1 MKELVSVAYNEKDL
15 FVYLQKN
22 RLLIAKK
29 LNDENIERTKEVKED
44 KTTFK
49 GVVKNIGNFFD
60 RSAHGYEQKDES
72 IDNALKDFEHKHPEV
87 IDLATAEGL
96 IESLFKDDKYGL
108 SKLVF
113 SSSIIFDDEYDYK
126 YVDEGLKDVSVL
138 LYDDEQTLS
147 VIKKQLFDNFNA
159 ISPKS
164 LSNVQKGVLV
174 GVAAATAIGMIS
186 MPMILAAT
194 TAAAAVSLSTQ
205 GAGLGSITLES
216 LLMSAAITG
225 IVYGGMSLYN
235 NEKVKEEF
243 KNLTPEKNALYLAL
257 QCTFIQ
263 RIKSQLE
270 EDEFKEQ
277 LDNILKNI
285 SVLKSDLDYYLF
297 VEGES
302 KDVNKE
308 KIKSFHKFDSRLSV
322 VLGL

>member
-1 MKELVSVAYNEKDL
+1 MKELVNVAYNEKDL

-22 RLLIAKK
+22 RLLIAKT
-29 LNDENIERTKEVKED
+29 LNTENVERTKDVKED

-60 RSAHGYEQKDES
+60 RSAHGYEQKSES
-72 IDNALKDFEHKHPEV
+72 IEKALQEFENKNPEV
-87 IDLATAEGL
+87 IDLDTAEGL
-96 IESLFKDDKYGL
+96 IESLFKEDKYGL

-113 SSSIIFDDEYDYK
+113 ASSVIFDDEYDYE
-126 YVDEGLKDVSVL
+126 YVDEGLKDVSIL
-138 LYDDEQTLS
+138 LYGDEQTLGI
-147 VIKKQLFDNFNA
+147 IKKQLFDNFNA

-174 GVAAATAIGMIS
+174 GVAAATAVGMIS
-186 MPMILAAT
+186 MPVILAAT
-194 TAAAAVSLSTQ
+194 TAAAAISLSSQ
-205 GAGLGSITLES
+205 GVGLGTITLES
-216 LLMSAAITG
+216 LLMSAAVTG

-235 NEKVKEEF
+235 NEKVKAEF

-263 RIKSQLE
+263 RIKTQLD

-302 KDVNKE
+302 KEANKE